1 MKEIQWR
8 DTMRSPQLYFVD
20 LRLFVLML
28 AWAFWPRLWT
38 LVPVVL
44 VMGFLVIAGHKG
56 YRPGA
61 AVRAVRRWMAGP
73 PRAFSPRRYRRIV
86 DYGVAAVAA
95 VVVAAGTG
103 SDVRAEFHYVPP
115 AAPAVEEPATLAVV
129 APAGEELAAGVAAPE
144 PEPEPPPE
152 WKVMAGST
160 LGEVLAQWGAR
171 AEVEVV
177 MLTDREYL
185 IGSSHTFR
193 GEFEE
198 VVRALLFGLGHLRYA
213 PIGQLLEDGRV
224 LAIYHR
230 VPDGTGEA
238 GRE

>member
-1 MKEIQWR
+1 
-8 DTMRSPQLYFVD
+8 MRAPQLYFID

-38 LVPVVL
+38 LVPVLV
-44 VMGFLVIAGHKG
+44 VMGFLVVVGHKG

-61 AVRAVRRWMAGP
+61 ALRALRRWVVGR
-73 PRAFSPRRYRRIV
+73 PRALAPRRYRRIV
-86 DYGVAAVAA
+86 DYGIAALGA
-95 VVVAAGTG
+95 VLVAAGTQ
-103 SDVRAEFHYVPP
+103 SEVRAEFRYVPP
-115 AAPAVEEPATLAVV
+115 EPPPAEEPATLAVV
-129 APAGEELAAGVAAPE
+129 APGEEELAAAVPAPAPE

-160 LGEVLAQWGAR
+160 LAEVLAQWGGR

-198 VVRALLFGLGHLRYA
+198 VVRALLFGLGYLRYA
-213 PIGQLLEDGRV
+213 PIGQLLEGGRV

-230 VPDGTGEA
+230 VPEGTGEA
-238 GRE
+238 GE